1 MTRPVEYVV
10 IIAAMTWLAYASGTV
25 DNLLGVVAR

>member
-1 MTRPVEYVV
+1 MTRPLEVTL

>member
-1 MTRPVEYVV
+1 MRLAEL
-10 IIAAMTWLAYASGTV
+10 AAITALATWLAYASGTV